1 MKKPRLNLSLA
12 GFRAGFTGGDDVA
25 NALVPPVA
33 FVLLDPLLGF
43 QIAGACA
50 LAAALII
57 TAVRLGRRQPVG
69 SALGGL
75 GGVVVAVLIARWAG
89 RVAGYFLPGVIMGW
103 VWAAVA
109 LGSIILGRPLAAW
122 ASHAARRWPLDWYWH
137 PQVRPA
143 YSRVTWLWV
152 VFLGARSAGQMAL
165 YRLDAAVVLLLSSW
179 PATIVVLL
187 ISYLYGSWLLR
198 RLGGPGV
205 EEFRAGVGPPWEGQR
220 QGP

>member
-1 MKKPRLNLSLA
+1 
-12 GFRAGFTGGDDVA
+12 
-25 NALVPPVA
+25 
-33 FVLLDPLLGF
+33 VLLDPLLGF
-43 QIAGACA
+43 QIAAACA
-50 LAAALII
+50 LAAALVI
-57 TAVRLGRRQPVG
+57 TGVRLGRRQPVRY
-69 SALGGL
+69 ALGGL
-75 GGVVVAVLIARWAG
+75 GGVVVAVLIAWWAG
-89 RVAGYFLPGVIMGW
+89 RVAGYFLPGVLMGW
-103 VWAAVA
+103 VWAVVA

-137 PQVRPA
+137 RQVRPA
-143 YSRVTWLWV
+143 YSRITWMWV

-198 RLGGPGV
+198 RLGGPSV